1 MIRCRLERKTRFE
14 LATLA
19 LARRCSTTELLPRD
33 TRGVSYART
42 LFLLGE
48 SVATSRKTQIMSD
61 SQLVLVVLLAGGAV
75 FLAIFFSIVVAS
87 VRESKANEP
96 PSGGSH

>member
-1 MIRCRLERKTRFE
+1 
-14 LATLA
+14 
-19 LARRCSTTELLPRD
+19 
-33 TRGVSYART
+33 
-42 LFLLGE
+42 
-48 SVATSRKTQIMSD
+48 MSD